1 MSWLKKNYI
10 NIIVI
15 YINVLF
21 IALAIFDA
29 YKLINTDLPFI
40 FFTITIGIVIYCIFN
55 LAQSRMKNKRLFI
68 VLFLILLIGTTIF
81 LKDSI
86 GGFIYNRIIKEIDT
100 INGLLIEQ
108 KVIDFSHF
116 KNIFLIFVP
125 IIVFVA
131 MCLTTIGRLDYILFV
146 DIGVLTFLWVLG
158 YTESVE
164 KLLFPLVT
172 VIGFTLGV
180 NNHNIFMKKIGT
192 NRIRHGVRP
201 IRIVLPL
208 LIIALIAAFIAS
220 NISYSN
226 QGKHYSDIIQR
237 LKDIIITYDSRGG
250 IDLGNRRFTLK
261 SSGYNDSSVV
271 LGGSITINYDEV
283 LEVQSEKPLYLK
295 GSSKDI
301 YDGKT
306 WNGTFGNGFKRN
318 YFQVNDNISELD
330 INNQTPTNTRRV
342 SIKPLSSYRN
352 LFVPLNT
359 ALIETDRVVY
369 VNDRTK
375 TAYFNN
381 FNKDE
386 YSIEYNEYAM
396 PSNYNID
403 KDRAYQSI
411 VDESFSEELQLYGGI
426 TERTKNLVAELIE
439 DEASDM
445 EIVNAIEGYISDNY
459 TYSLNVSPVPSG
471 QDFVDHYLFDTYS
484 GYCVYSA
491 SAVTIMLRIAGI
503 PARYVEGFKISER
516 SNVDGVYT
524 VTNADAHAWTE
535 AYIFD
540 GVNYRWVTVD
550 ASTTPAELQEEQ
562 DNNEDGN
569 DNTDSPGTSGGNEA
583 NTPGQGPVVDPGI
596 ENPALEEETSQDKAD
611 SNGVPVVFICSIIA
625 IVVIAL
631 LVRVLYKLIII
642 FYIINSGSN
651 KALYGHFIKRL
662 RSHGYKKDKGIT
674 DKEFVEGIDNKELR
688 INMSNLLDVV
698 YAEHFGGIDI
708 KADKKQLYKDIEGSL
723 RKAYSKSFRYYLYKY
738 LL

>member
-386 YSIEYNEYAM
+386 YSIEYNE
-396 PSNYNID
+396 
-403 KDRAYQSI
+403 
-411 VDESFSEELQLYGGI
+411 
-426 TERTKNLVAELIE
+426 
-439 DEASDM
+439 
-445 EIVNAIEGYISDNY
+445 
-459 TYSLNVSPVPSG
+459 
-471 QDFVDHYLFDTYS
+471 
-484 GYCVYSA
+484 
-491 SAVTIMLRIAGI
+491 
-503 PARYVEGFKISER
+503 
-516 SNVDGVYT
+516 
-524 VTNADAHAWTE
+524 
-535 AYIFD
+535 
-540 GVNYRWVTVD
+540 
-550 ASTTPAELQEEQ
+550 
-562 DNNEDGN
+562 
-569 DNTDSPGTSGGNEA
+569 
-583 NTPGQGPVVDPGI
+583 
-596 ENPALEEETSQDKAD
+596 
-611 SNGVPVVFICSIIA
+611 
-625 IVVIAL
+625 
-631 LVRVLYKLIII
+631 
-642 FYIINSGSN
+642 
-651 KALYGHFIKRL
+651 
-662 RSHGYKKDKGIT
+662 
-674 DKEFVEGIDNKELR
+674 
-688 INMSNLLDVV
+688 
-698 YAEHFGGIDI
+698 
-708 KADKKQLYKDIEGSL
+708 
-723 RKAYSKSFRYYLYKY
+723 
-738 LL
+738 